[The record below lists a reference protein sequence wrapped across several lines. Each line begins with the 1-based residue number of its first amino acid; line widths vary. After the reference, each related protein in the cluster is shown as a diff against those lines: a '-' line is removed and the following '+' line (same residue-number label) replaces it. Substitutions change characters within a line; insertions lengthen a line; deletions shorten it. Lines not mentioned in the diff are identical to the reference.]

1 MICSHC
7 FIAAFWIF
15 QLFFSLINLFIRLD
29 INRTLKHKFLFTKQF
44 HINKLNKK
52 TMLRAMRTVFHG
64 HEHKS
69 CDRDWVPLVVHPFD
83 KHIAAAK
90 LIIHVLLA
98 KRVARQL
105 CGIHGHT
112 LSINSRTR
120 ILSDASRWL
129 QRSISASYWIVT
141 ATAFELLIH
150 ISLFIFLIKYL

>member
-1 MICSHC
+1 M
-7 FIAAFWIF
+7 
-15 QLFFSLINLFIRLD
+15 
-29 INRTLKHKFLFTKQF
+29 
-44 HINKLNKK
+44 
-52 TMLRAMRTVFHG
+52 MLRAMRTVFHE

-112 LSINSRTR
+112 LSINSYIERRLTL
-120 ILSDASRWL
+120 ITTIDKHFVLNCHCYTALSC
-129 QRSISASYWIVT
+129 
-141 ATAFELLIH
+141 
-150 ISLFIFLIKYL
+150 